1 MVVPRGN
8 GACAQVTLL
17 KMKHT
22 QYFLKPSFVVPGIV
36 FPEYESMFILVS
48 LPFEKLPF
56 LGVMALEREILTVQK
71 EEVILY

>member
-8 GACAQVTLL
+8 GACAQITILNL
-17 KMKHT
+17 KHT
-22 QYFLKPSFVVPGIV
+22 QYFLKPSFVAPGIV
-36 FPEYESMFILVS
+36 FPEYECVFILVL

-56 LGVMALEREILTVQK
+56 LHVMALEREMLTVQK